1 MGKKNKKQ
9 PAMRLLEDWSE
20 KVQENEAVFHEK
32 VKATVKRQLT
42 RKQQRKSAAAAWGAA
57 SSGAASPE
65 RGAASPPAA
74 GTGRGLRLQLPLD
87 DPAYLVRD
95 IGALEAKAAA
105 LDVYLWLAHRLGLG
119 GASFPDVEAALAM
132 RERGLGDDE
141 DDGPGHDGDYLGPK
155 QRERRKKMEVSKH
168 KGNFSEFRN
177 KNTAPRAKPRD
188 GDEA

>member
-74 GTGRGLRLQLPLD
+74 GTGRGLRLQLDAGSDGEVSRHCLC
-87 DPAYLVRD
+87 
-95 IGALEAKAAA
+95 GACPWECAAAAA
-105 LDVYLWLAHRLGLG
+105 LLAAPSMFHHHC
-119 GASFPDVEAALAM
+119 SAM
-132 RERGLGDDE
+132 LC
-141 DDGPGHDGDYLGPK
+141 
-155 QRERRKKMEVSKH
+155 
-168 KGNFSEFRN
+168 
-177 KNTAPRAKPRD
+177 
-188 GDEA
+188 